1 MGGVI
6 FLIVAFIAIGLYAK
20 STDKNGGAGSSI
32 FLNFFGRK
40 FLKHKETVDAALSKY
55 FDYYQHLNEK
65 DKELFVRRVAF
76 FAGTTKFY
84 AENGLDLTE
93 THIIMISATFVQLTF
108 GLKKSILSYFNDF
121 HIYPR
126 HFLNYHTN
134 HYHKGE
140 ISMQGSL
147 SLSWEDYLEGQK
159 YPKDGLNVGLHEMAH
174 ALSMEITHSGMGYRH
189 LVIKLQ
195 AIYYRARNEINNPRY
210 RVMQF
215 REYAYTNMHE
225 YFAVVTEV
233 FFEQAELMREQHPEL
248 YKEMCILFK
257 QDPASGIFRLQ
268 SAKPIM

>member
-1 MGGVI
+1 AVY
-6 FLIVAFIAIGLYAK
+6 VK
-20 STDKNGGAGSSI
+20 STDKNNGAGSRI
-32 FLNFFGRK
+32 FLNIFGRRL
-40 FLKHKETVDAALSKY
+40 LKKRAEVHETLSKY

-76 FAGTTKFY
+76 FAGTTNFY
-84 AENGLDLTE
+84 AQNGLNLTE
-93 THIIMISATFVQLTF
+93 IHIMMISATFVQLTF

-121 HIYPR
+121 HIFPR

-248 YKEMCILFK
+248 YKEMCILYK
-257 QDPASGIFRLQ
+257 QDPASGIFRLE
-268 SAKPIM
+268 SAKPII